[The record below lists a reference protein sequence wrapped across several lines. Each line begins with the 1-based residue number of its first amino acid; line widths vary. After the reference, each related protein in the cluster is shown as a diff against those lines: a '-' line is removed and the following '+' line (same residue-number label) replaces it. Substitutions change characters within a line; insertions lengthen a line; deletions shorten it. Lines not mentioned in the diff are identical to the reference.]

1 MKCETVD
8 WGLLIV
14 RLGLAL
20 TFIVHGGVKLA
31 TVPATMFAFSQMG
44 LPGWLGVIVG
54 VVELLGGTAMLLGMY
69 TRYAG
74 YALSLVMLGAIFSV
88 TWKTGFVSGWE
99 SEFMLFIMSLG
110 IAFAGPGKYSV
121 QLSEEK

>member
-8 WGLLIV
+8 WGLLVV
-14 RLGLAL
+14 RFGLAL
-20 TFIVHGGVKLA
+20 TFIVHGGIKLA
-31 TVPATMFAFSQMG
+31 TVPATMLLFDQMG
-44 LPGWLGVIVG
+44 LPGWFGVIVG

-99 SEFMLFIMSLG
+99 SEFMLFIISLG